1 MEPETEHE
9 DVISRLDALIEPT
22 GEPENAVI
30 TDNARLVRW
39 TGPMFALFAVILLP
53 WIVYLGI
60 SLPARQLS
68 PNYDIAW
75 TGFDIM
81 LFSAL
86 AGTAYFALRRSRYL
100 SATAV
105 ACAVLLIADAW
116 FDVMT
121 TPGNQRIES
130 VLLCVLVEL
139 PLAALC
145 LWLSQHTLQIAE
157 RRVVLLRN
165 LAAGTASGRRRPL
178 AGRPARGKAST
189 R

>member
-1 MEPETEHE
+1 MEPDSDQA
-9 DVISRLDALIEPT
+9 DVATRLDALIEPA

-30 TDNARLVRW
+30 TDNVRLVRW
-39 TGPMFALFAVILLP
+39 AGPMFALFAVLLLP
-53 WIVYLGI
+53 WIGYLGW

-86 AGTAYFALRRSRYL
+86 ASTAYFALRRSRYL
-100 SATAV
+100 STTATA
-105 ACAVLLIADAW
+105 CATLLIADAW

-130 VLLCVLVEL
+130 ILLCMLVEL

-145 LWLSQHTLQIAE
+145 LWLSHHTLAIAE
-157 RRVVLLRN
+157 RRVVLLRR
-165 LAAGTASGRRRPL
+165 LAAGTAGGGRLL
-178 AGRPARGKAST
+178 AGRLAMAKARTK
-189 R
+189 

>member
-1 MEPETEHE
+1 MEPDADHE
-9 DVISRLDALIEPT
+9 DVLSRLDALIEPA
-22 GEPENAVI
+22 GEPENAVL

-39 TGPMFALFAVILLP
+39 AGPMFALFAVILLP
-53 WIVYLGI
+53 WIVYIGL

-86 AGTAYFALRRSRYL
+86 ASTAYFALRRSRYL
-100 SATAV
+100 STAAV
-105 ACAVLLIADAW
+105 ACAVLLTADAW

-121 TPGNQRIES
+121 SPANERIEA
-130 VLLCVLVEL
+130 VLLCLLVEL
-139 PLAALC
+139 PLATLC
-145 LWLSQHTLQIAE
+145 LWLSHHTLQIAE
-157 RRVVLLRN
+157 RRVVLM
-165 LAAGTASGRRRPL
+165 RRL
-178 AGRPARGKAST
+178 SGKALT